1 MKSFNRRKFFNKLSI
16 SALGA
21 MFLTSF
27 PINMLGKS
35 KQNKNV
41 TVKVKLHP
49 KSVRRTK

>member
-1 MKSFNRRKFFNKLSI
+1 MKLFNRRKFFNKISI

-27 PINMLGKS
+27 PMNMLGKS
-35 KQNKNV
+35 KKEENV

-49 KSVRRTK
+49 KSVKRTK